1 MKRNIVKLEEM
12 KHFAEL
18 WREYNDLRDKA
29 CTYIHDLVLQYG
41 KETDNGRR
49 RLMLNDENAPR
60 IGIMRHFGTI
70 RSYRTE
76 YVKYIEVYGYEGCFV
91 MGHIDLLDV
100 EGEQIEQMDI
110 SSIGDWLCIY
120 NAVALQVKK
129 ELGKK

>member
-1 MKRNIVKLEEM
+1 MKRDIVKLEEM
-12 KHFAEL
+12 KHFTEL

-41 KETDNGRR
+41 KETDKGRR
-49 RLMLNDENAPR
+49 RLTLKAEYAPR
-60 IGIMRHFGTI
+60 IGIMRTFGTI

-76 YVKYIEVYGYEGCFV
+76 YVKYIEVYGYEDCFV
-91 MGHIDLLDV
+91 MGHINLLN
-100 EGEQIEQMDI
+100 EEEEPIEQMDI

-129 ELGKK
+129 KLGKK

>member
-1 MKRNIVKLEEM
+1 MKRDIVKLEEM
-12 KHFAEL
+12 KPFVEL

-29 CTYIHDLVLQYG
+29 CIYIHDLVLQYG
-41 KETDNGRR
+41 KETGKGRR
-49 RLMLNDENAPR
+49 RLTLKAENAPR

-70 RSYRTE
+70 RSYRTV
-76 YVKYIEVYGYEGCFV
+76 YVKYIEVYGYEGCF
-91 MGHIDLLDV
+91 MGYMDLLDV

-129 ELGKK
+129 KLGKK